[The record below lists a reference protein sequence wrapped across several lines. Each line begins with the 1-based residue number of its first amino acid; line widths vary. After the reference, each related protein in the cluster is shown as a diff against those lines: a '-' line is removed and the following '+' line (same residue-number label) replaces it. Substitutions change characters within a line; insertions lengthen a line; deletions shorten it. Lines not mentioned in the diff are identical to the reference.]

1 MVLVGKRVLVVGSGG
16 REHALVWALARSP
29 EVERIYTTPG
39 NEGMAQLAVK
49 VQVNADDPEALARW
63 AKENRIDLTVVGP
76 EAFLAK
82 GLADTFQN
90 HGLAVFGP
98 TKAAARLESSK
109 VFAKEFMAR
118 HRIPTAKFKV
128 FDDYNEAAAYIQ
140 STPGPWVVKADG
152 LAAGKGVVVANNRKE
167 ALAAVEAMMVSQRFG
182 QAGNRVVIEEKLDG
196 EELSVMAV
204 TDGREFRMLLP
215 AQDHKRVGDGDQG
228 PNTGGM
234 GAYAPTTLLTPGL
247 KQRIAQEI
255 LAPAINGIAAE
266 GAPFVGVLYA
276 GLMITPDGPQVIEFN
291 VRFGDPETQAVL
303 VLIESDLYKLLDAA
317 ANGRLQE
324 HPELKWR
331 EGAAACVV
339 MASGGYPGD
348 YSSGL
353 PITGLDTL
361 EGDETV
367 IFHAGTRLVDG
378 TWVTNGGRVLNVVG
392 LGKTLADALDQAYRR
407 IETIKFSGA
416 HFRRDIGWRELQRR

>member
-1 MVLVGKRVLVVGSGG
+1 M
-16 REHALVWALARSP
+16 
-29 EVERIYTTPG
+29 
-39 NEGMAQLAVK
+39 
-49 VQVNADDPEALARW
+49 
-63 AKENRIDLTVVGP
+63 
-76 EAFLAK
+76 
-82 GLADTFQN
+82 
-90 HGLAVFGP
+90 
-98 TKAAARLESSK
+98 
-109 VFAKEFMAR
+109 
-118 HRIPTAKFKV
+118 
-128 FDDYNEAAAYIQ
+128 
-140 STPGPWVVKADG
+140 
-152 LAAGKGVVVANNRKE
+152 ANNRKE

-331 EGAAACVV
+331 EG
-339 MASGGYPGD
+339 
-348 YSSGL
+348 
-353 PITGLDTL
+353 
-361 EGDETV
+361 
-367 IFHAGTRLVDG
+367 
-378 TWVTNGGRVLNVVG
+378 
-392 LGKTLADALDQAYRR
+392 RR
-407 IETIKFSGA
+407 PA
-416 HFRRDIGWRELQRR
+416 W

>member
-1 MVLVGKRVLVVGSGG
+1 
-16 REHALVWALARSP
+16 
-29 EVERIYTTPG
+29 
-39 NEGMAQLAVK
+39 
-49 VQVNADDPEALARW
+49 
-63 AKENRIDLTVVGP
+63 
-76 EAFLAK
+76 
-82 GLADTFQN
+82 
-90 HGLAVFGP
+90 
-98 TKAAARLESSK
+98 
-109 VFAKEFMAR
+109 MAR

-266 GAPFVGVLYA
+266 GAPFVGSCA
-276 GLMITPDGPQVIEFN
+276 GLMITPDGP
-291 VRFGDPETQAVL
+291 RGDRVQRPFRRSRNPSCPGSYR
-303 VLIESDLYKLLDAA
+303 SDLYKLLDLPTA
-317 ANGRLQE
+317 RLK

-331 EGAAACVV
+331 EG
-339 MASGGYPGD
+339 
-348 YSSGL
+348 
-353 PITGLDTL
+353 
-361 EGDETV
+361 
-367 IFHAGTRLVDG
+367 
-378 TWVTNGGRVLNVVG
+378 
-392 LGKTLADALDQAYRR
+392 RR
-407 IETIKFSGA
+407 PA
-416 HFRRDIGWRELQRR
+416 W